1 MKRIFTYMI
10 VLAGL
15 LAAGGCGKWLDVK
28 PYDKIA
34 EEFGDRLEVVKI
46 NIDDEP
52 VLAHNEH
59 IEVIPTLVIYSG
71 GKAISSVVAPESKA
85 AISAFIDESLGK

>member
-34 EEFGDRLEVVKI
+34 E
-46 NIDDEP
+46 DE
-52 VLAHNEH
+52 LLL
-59 IEVIPTLVIYSG
+59 T
-71 GKAISSVVAPESKA
+71 
-85 AISAFIDESLGK
+85 